1 MSNLSL
7 TDWVIDKIKK
17 EYADDVA
24 LLVAVEGSSI
34 NNDRH
39 GVDFDYFV
47 PATERGNNLSQTFI
61 INGIGNDLYPR
72 SWERTEATAEMKDLA
87 TQCLGKA
94 KILYAKSKEDEER
107 FEAIR
112 QRLFDNLNDPSFRYR
127 KALENLDTAMS
138 IYSNMM
144 FQDELYR
151 VRCQTGH
158 VFHFLTVAVGCLNGS
173 YQWDYSLGFIG
184 EISLW
189 EKLPDEYLDIYRS
202 ILGANTVEQLKGLTH
217 QLITNTRRFIESFAK
232 NENTVNTQ
240 PDYMWLAEWYQ
251 ELKTC
256 FSRIYYYC
264 SNSNADSA
272 FRDACNL
279 QNELGIICSAYSLET
294 LDLLGEFD
302 AYDLKLLADRT
313 LLIEEKIIE
322 VIESNGITIRRYDTL
337 EAFIVAA
344 D

>member
-158 VFHFLTVAVGCLNGS
+158 VFHFLTVAVG
-173 YQWDYSLGFIG
+173 
-184 EISLW
+184 
-189 EKLPDEYLDIYRS
+189 
-202 ILGANTVEQLKGLTH
+202 
-217 QLITNTRRFIESFAK
+217 
-232 NENTVNTQ
+232 
-240 PDYMWLAEWYQ
+240 
-251 ELKTC
+251 
-256 FSRIYYYC
+256 
-264 SNSNADSA
+264 
-272 FRDACNL
+272 
-279 QNELGIICSAYSLET
+279 
-294 LDLLGEFD
+294 
-302 AYDLKLLADRT
+302 
-313 LLIEEKIIE
+313 
-322 VIESNGITIRRYDTL
+322 
-337 EAFIVAA
+337 
-344 D
+344 